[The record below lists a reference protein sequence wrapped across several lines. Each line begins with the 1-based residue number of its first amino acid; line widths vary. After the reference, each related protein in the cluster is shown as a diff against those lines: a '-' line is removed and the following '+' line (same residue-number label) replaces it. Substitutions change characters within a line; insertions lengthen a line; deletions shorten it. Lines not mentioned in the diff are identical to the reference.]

1 MTIANIVDPASV
13 LRAIAEFEELGQRGF
28 LTKYGFGPSKSYWL
42 LHDGRRYDS
51 KAIIGAAHGY
61 ARPDL
66 GPLLAADFSG
76 GHSTVKRKLEELGF
90 KIENAANE
98 APDKTATGNDT
109 TSSYLATGEIYTRD
123 ALKSQ
128 FSITDATINTGVF
141 RPKGT
146 SSIWLFITQAKTAD
160 RTQYRDRL
168 EGDTLHW
175 QGQTSGRT
183 DDLIVRHDQHGLELL
198 VFFRARKYEHPG
210 AGFRYLG
217 PFQYVSH
224 SGGGPADFILKQ
236 AGLGSAA
243 AIPANAADEAPFD
256 SSSVVDARQ
265 KILRSIAQR
274 RGQRAFRDALINAYG
289 GRCAITGCDVLDVLE
304 AAHIFPYLG
313 PDTNK
318 VDNGLLLRADLHTLF
333 DCSLV
338 GIDPTTLTVVV
349 SEKLRASEYGVLH
362 GRALRPPRQ
371 PAQAPSADALQQRR
385 ALRS

>member
-90 KIENAANE
+90 KIEIAANE
-98 APDKTATGNDT
+98 APDNTSEGSYA
-109 TSSYLATGEIYTRD
+109 TSSQLATGSIYTRD
-123 ALKSQ
+123 ALNTK
-128 FSITDATINTGVF
+128 FGITDATINTGVF
-141 RPKGT
+141 QPKGT
-146 SSIWLFITQAKTAD
+146 SSIWLFITQEKTAD

-175 QGQTSGRT
+175 QGQTKGRK
-183 DDLIVRHDQHGLELL
+183 DDLIVRHDQKGLELL

-243 AIPANAADEAPFD
+243 AIPPNAADDAPFD

-274 RGQRAFRDALINAYG
+274 RGQRAFREALINAYG

-338 GIDPTTLTVVV
+338 EIDPTTLAVVV

-362 GRALRPPRQ
+362 GRALRPPRH
-371 PAQAPSADALQQRR
+371 PAQVPSADALQRRR
-385 ALRS
+385 ALRA

>member
-1 MTIANIVDPASV
+1 MTIANIIDPAPV
-13 LRAIAEFEELGQRGF
+13 LQAIAEFEELGQKSF
-28 LTKYGFGPSKSYWL
+28 LTKYGFGSSKSYWL

-66 GPLLAADFSG
+66 GPLHAADFSG
-76 GHSTVKRKLEELGF
+76 GYSTVKRKLEELGF
-90 KIENAANE
+90 EIEIAANE
-98 APDKTATGNDT
+98 APDNSAEGGDA
-109 TSSYLATGEIYTRD
+109 TSSQLSTGEIYTRD

-128 FSITDATINTGVF
+128 FGITDATINTGVF

-146 SSIWLFITQAKTAD
+146 SSIWLFITQEKTAD

-183 DDLIVRHDQHGLELL
+183 DDLIVRHHQRGLELL

-224 SGGGPADFILKQ
+224 SGSGPADFVLRQ
-236 AGLGSAA
+236 TGLGSAA
-243 AIPANAADEAPFD
+243 AIPPDAADEAPFD

-274 RGQRAFRDALINAYG
+274 RGQRAFRDSLINAYG

-333 DCSLV
+333 DCSLI

-349 SEKLRASEYGVLH
+349 SEKLRASEYGALH
-362 GRALRPPRQ
+362 GRALRPSRL

-385 ALRS
+385 ALRA